1 MSVKEHLLLASDKK
15 PRLSKSDDPLHGK
28 DVLDIVLKTLD
39 VDLGEP
45 RYGLA
50 ASWAEIVGPELYLH
64 VKVVDIQHESL
75 VLRADH
81 PSWANL
87 VLLQKKRIIKAI
99 QNRYPSLGITT
110 LHVLGA

>member
-1 MSVKEHLLLASDKK
+1 
-15 PRLSKSDDPLHGK
+15 
-28 DVLDIVLKTLD
+28 
-39 VDLGEP
+39 
-45 RYGLA
+45 
-50 ASWAEIVGPELYLH
+50 